1 MASLTGRRN
10 KNNNG
15 NGSSSSTTTTTTTT
29 TSNYKRL
36 SWVDQI
42 MIQFGT
48 PTDKEIANAERN
60 IPNVWDEERV
70 TWAEVHA
77 SLSKRQGRQRKS
89 VVNKKAI
96 DKILKDEKAAA
107 KGKKKNN
114 DFMKNGWDTRDVCCV
129 DEVWD
134 GLFLG
139 NMNSAASNVFI
150 EKNNIG
156 AILNVTPNIGQ
167 YYLELKNKRIDIAD
181 SADAPWEYRLME
193 AMDFLDRCYLSGTHV
208 LVHCRMGQSRSVS
221 YVLAWAMLRFK
232 YPLRK
237 LEAILKEKR
246 YGGTQVNVGF
256 RTRLGMIAEKLGM
269 ENMVSRSTN
278 LPKRKRFSEEFAFAS
293 YKRAD
298 LGGGGGGISRTY
310 VPRRRGMPTKR
321 PSLLPYS
328 LVCKKLNAKKYVG
341 ILYRDKTPGKMN
353 SDGLMLGKND
363 KPMNILTWEVHVAN
377 SGAKNFSKYAAIV
390 NVDGEKLKTAVNM
403 REFRIDNADFFDTHN
418 ESEKKDDVVNREK
431 KDVEKTVPPPPPKQN
446 IINEGNKKG
455 SDLRKENGSDA
466 NSIDGSKNARIVGIS
481 SGIGPV
487 VIV

>member
-15 NGSSSSTTTTTTTT
+15 NGSSSSTTTTTTT

-48 PTDKEIANAERN
+48 PTDKEIANAERS

-77 SLSKRQGRQRKS
+77 SLTKRQGRQRKS

-278 LPKRKRFSEEFAFAS
+278 PKTLK
-293 YKRAD
+293 
-298 LGGGGGGISRTY
+298 
-310 VPRRRGMPTKR
+310 
-321 PSLLPYS
+321 
-328 LVCKKLNAKKYVG
+328 CKV
-341 ILYRDKTPGKMN
+341 
-353 SDGLMLGKND
+353 
-363 KPMNILTWEVHVAN
+363 
-377 SGAKNFSKYAAIV
+377 F
-390 NVDGEKLKTAVNM
+390 
-403 REFRIDNADFFDTHN
+403 
-418 ESEKKDDVVNREK
+418 
-431 KDVEKTVPPPPPKQN
+431 
-446 IINEGNKKG
+446 
-455 SDLRKENGSDA
+455 
-466 NSIDGSKNARIVGIS
+466 
-481 SGIGPV
+481 
-487 VIV
+487 